1 MSASRSSETTVANRY
16 ATAIFSLASE
26 GKKLETVV
34 EELSALGRAIAG
46 NAELASVLKNPL
58 IAKEKKAEVMTA
70 LAKKADKVT
79 LQALNT
85 IAEQGRAD
93 LLPKIAEQL
102 RAKLAAGKGEL
113 IAEVESA
120 RPLSAAVQ
128 KQLADSLSKATG
140 KVVHLNLKENPE
152 LLGGVAVQIGS
163 QRLDASLSAALNHMR
178 RELLA
183 SNA

>member
-1 MSASRSSETTVANRY
+1 MSASRSSETTVASRY
-16 ATAIFSLASE
+16 ATAIFALASDA
-26 GKKLETVV
+26 KKLDTVV
-34 EELSALGRAIAG
+34 DELSVLGRAIAG
-46 NAELASVLKNPL
+46 SPELASALKSPL
-58 IAKEKKAEVMTA
+58 VAKETKASVLAA
-70 LAKKADKVT
+70 LAKKADPIT
-79 LQALNT
+79 LQALKT
-85 IAEQGRAD
+85 VADQGRAS

-102 RAKLAAGKGEL
+102 RAKLATEKGEL

-120 RPLSAAVQ
+120 RPLPATVQ

>member
-16 ATAIFSLASE
+16 ATAIFSLASD

-34 EELSALGRAIAG
+34 EELSALGRAITD

-58 IAKEKKAEVMTA
+58 ISKDKKADVLTA
-70 LAKKADKVT
+70 LAKKADKVS
-79 LQALNT
+79 LQALKT
-85 IAEQGRAD
+85 VADQGRAD

-120 RPLSAAVQ
+120 RPLSPTVQ

>member
-16 ATAIFSLASE
+16 ATAIFSLAGE
-26 GKKLETVV
+26 AKKLDAVV
-34 EELSALGRAIAG
+34 SELQALGAAISG
-46 NAELASVLKNPL
+46 SQELARALKNPL
-58 IAKEKKAEVMTA
+58 ISKDKKASVLAA
-70 LAKKADKVT
+70 LAAKADPVT
-79 LQALNT
+79 LQALQT
-85 IAEQGRAD
+85 VAEQGRAE
-93 LLPKIAEQL
+93 LLPKIAQAL
-102 RAKLAAGKGEL
+102 RAKLAASKGEL

-120 RPLSAAVQ
+120 RALPASVQ
-128 KQLADSLSKATG
+128 KQLAESLSKATG